1 MLPLSLRLLFTPVRT
16 LNEQCCQPSGQ
27 TRHARLIWK
36 IFFSSFPFCFFRSFR
51 LVFFSSFFFFLL
63 VSFCFLFE
71 LLFVLF
77 LCSLTFYL
85 ISYSVS
91 PTQVIYLNKTPEEAF
106 RLLTSGNSPTF
117 LPFRYV
123 YDFVNDFHFCFSLS
137 NLLKQNSNLNYSL
150 IQQRC
155 FVRLGRI

>member
-1 MLPLSLRLLFTPVRT
+1 M
-16 LNEQCCQPSGQ
+16 
-27 TRHARLIWK
+27 
-36 IFFSSFPFCFFRSFR
+36 
-51 LVFFSSFFFFLL
+51 
-63 VSFCFLFE
+63 
-71 LLFVLF
+71 
-77 LCSLTFYL
+77 
-85 ISYSVS
+85 
-91 PTQVIYLNKTPEEAF
+91 QVIYLNKTPEEAF

-123 YDFVNDFHFCFSLS
+123 YDFNDFHFCFSLS

>member
-1 MLPLSLRLLFTPVRT
+1 MLPFSPPSLYSRPHVEWTMLSALRPNEACT
-16 LNEQCCQPSGQ
+16 LNLED
-27 TRHARLIWK
+27 
-36 IFFSSFPFCFFRSFR
+36 
-51 LVFFSSFFFFLL
+51 SFFFFSVLFL
-63 VSFCFLFE
+63 SFVSPR
-71 LLFVLF
+71 LLFLNFFSFFWFPSVSYSNFCLSFF

-91 PTQVIYLNKTPEEAF
+91 PMQVIYLNKTPEEAF

-123 YDFVNDFHFCFSLS
+123 YDFNDFHFCFSLS